1 MKLVSKGK
9 HTDILVIGSGPGGY
23 AAAFRAADLGREV
36 TLVDK
41 DPTLGGVCLNR
52 GCIPSKTLLHIAK
65 VLEEADSLK
74 KMGVTF
80 SKPSIDIDLVR
91 EWKNKVVSQLSGG
104 IGQMAK
110 ARKVNTIQA
119 KAIFLSDTEVQLETD
134 SNKETITFDQ
144 CIIASGSSSSVIPGI
159 PFDNENVLTSKTA
172 LDLKKIPESLLVI
185 GGGYIGLEMG
195 TVFSALGSSV
205 SVAEFLPNL
214 LPGAD
219 PDLVKP
225 LARKLK
231 KEFDEIHLSTKITK
245 VEPLSTSGLKV
256 TMEKDGKEVSK
267 NYEQVLVSVGRK
279 PNTNKMGIDTTS
291 IKVDDHGFI
300 SVDKY
305 QKTSVDN
312 IYAIGDIAGNPM
324 LAHKATHEGKVAAEV
339 ICGLPAAFDAKAIP
353 AVIFTDPEIAWV
365 GLTEIEA
372 KEKGL
377 EYEKGEFPWAASGK
391 SLALGRNEG
400 RTKILFDKETK
411 RTIGVG
417 IVGPNAGDLISEGA
431 LAIEM
436 GADAEDISL
445 TVHPH
450 PTLGETFANA
460 AEVFEGTVT
469 DLYIPKKTK

>member
-1 MKLVSKGK
+1 MVKNK
-9 HTDILVIGSGPGGY
+9 HIDILVIGSGPGGY
-23 AAAFRAADLGREV
+23 AAAFRAADLGRKV
-36 TLVDK
+36 MLVDK

-65 VLEEADSLK
+65 VLEEAESLK

-80 SKPSIDIDLVR
+80 SKPKIDINSVR
-91 EWKNKVVSQLSGG
+91 DWKNKVVSQLSNG

-110 ARKVNTIQA
+110 ARKVETLQA
-119 KAIFLSDTEVQLETD
+119 EATFLSDTEVELKTD
-134 SNKETITFDQ
+134 SKKETITFDH
-144 CIIASGSSSSVIPGI
+144 CIIAAGSSSSVIPGI
-159 PFDNENVLTSKTA
+159 PFENENVLTSKTA
-172 LDLKKIPESLLVI
+172 LDLKKIPNSLLVI

-195 TVFSALGSSV
+195 TVFSALGSTV

-231 KEFDEIHLSTKITK
+231 KEFDQILLSTKITK
-245 VEPLSTSGLKV
+245 VEESSSGGLSV
-256 TMEKDGKEVSK
+256 TMECDGKE
-267 NYEQVLVSVGRK
+267 NLETYDQVLVSVGRR
-279 PNTNKMGIDTTS
+279 PNTDKMGVNTTG
-291 IKVDDHGFI
+291 IKVDKQGFI

-312 IYAIGDIAGNPM
+312 IYAIGDIVGNPM

-365 GLTEIEA
+365 GLTETEA
-372 KEKGL
+372 KQKSIP
-377 EYEKGEFPWAASGK
+377 YEKGEFPWAASGK

-469 DLYIPKKTK
+469 DLYIPKKTS

>member
-1 MKLVSKGK
+1 MSNKK

-52 GCIPSKTLLHIAK
+52 GCIPSKTLLHISK
-65 VLEEADSLK
+65 VLEEAESLK

-80 SKPSIDIDLVR
+80 TKPTIDIDLVR
-91 EWKNKVVSQLSGG
+91 DWKNKVVSQLSGG

-119 KAIFLSDTEVQLETD
+119 EATFLSDNEVQLKSE
-134 SNKETITFDQ
+134 SSIEKITFDN
-144 CIIASGSSSSVIPGI
+144 CIIASGSSSTIIPGI

-172 LDLKKIPESLLVI
+172 LDLEKIPKSLLVI

-205 SVAEFLPNL
+205 SLAEFLPNL

-231 KEFDEIHLSTKITK
+231 KEFSEILLSTKITK
-245 VEPLSTSGLKV
+245 VEEAKSGAMDV
-256 TMEKDGKEVSK
+256 TMEKNGEEITKQ
-267 NYEQVLVSVGRK
+267 YEQVLVSVGRK
-279 PNTNKMGIDTTS
+279 PNTEKMGVDKTN
-291 IKVDDHGFI
+291 IKVNEQGFI
-300 SVDKY
+300 SVDKF
-305 QKTSVDN
+305 QKTSVKN
-312 IYAIGDIAGNPM
+312 IFAIGDIVGNPM

-365 GLTEIEA
+365 GVTETEA
-372 KEKGL
+372 KESGIL
-377 EYEKGEFPWAASGK
+377 YEKGEFPWAASGK

-400 RTKILFDKETK
+400 RTKILFDKDTK

-469 DLYIPKKTK
+469 DLYIPKKTR

>member
-1 MKLVSKGK
+1 MSSKK
-9 HTDILVIGSGPGGY
+9 HIDIIVIGSGPGGY
-23 AAAFRAADLGREV
+23 ASAFRAADLGREV
-36 TLVDK
+36 LIVDK

-65 VLEEADSLK
+65 VLEEAESLK
-74 KMGVTF
+74 NMGVGF
-80 SKPSIDIDLVR
+80 SKPKIDIDGVR
-91 EWKNKVVSQLSGG
+91 SWKSKIVTQLSSG
-104 IGQMAK
+104 ISQMAK
-110 ARKVNTIQA
+110 ARKVQTIQGEA
-119 KAIFLSDTEVQLETD
+119 TFLSNSEIQIKSGSKKQVV
-134 SNKETITFDQ
+134 TFDH
-144 CIIASGSSSSVIPGI
+144 CVIAAGSSSSMIPGI
-159 PFDNENVLTSKTA
+159 PMDNKDVLTSRTA
-172 LDLKKIPESLLVI
+172 LDLVRIPKNLLII

-195 TVFSALGSSV
+195 TVFNSLGSVV

-219 PDLVKP
+219 ADLVKP

-231 KEFDEIHLSTKITK
+231 KQFEEIYLSTKITNIK
-245 VEPLSTSGLKV
+245 PSRPKGLTV
-256 TMEKDGKEVSK
+256 TMEKNGRTNTKKFD
-267 NYEQVLVSVGRK
+267 QVLVAVGRK
-279 PNTNKMGIDTTS
+279 PNTKNMGLENTT
-291 IKVDDHGFI
+291 IIINEKGFI
-300 SVDKY
+300 TVDKC
-305 QKTSVDN
+305 QKTNIDN
-312 IYAIGDIAGNPM
+312 IYAIGDIAGDPM

-339 ICGLPAAFDAKAIP
+339 ICGLPAEFDAKAIP

-365 GLTEIEA
+365 GITEDEA
-372 KEKGL
+372 KDKSIP
-377 EYEKGEFPWAASGK
+377 YKKGEFPWAASGK

-400 RTKILFDKETK
+400 RTKIIFDPDTK

-469 DLYIPKKTK
+469 DLYIPKKPG

>member
-1 MKLVSKGK
+1 MSNNK

-65 VLEEADSLK
+65 VLEEAESLK

-80 SKPSIDIDLVR
+80 TKPTIDIDLVR
-91 EWKNKVVSQLSGG
+91 DWKNKVVSQLSGG
-104 IGQMAK
+104 ISQMAK

-119 KAIFLSDTEVQLETD
+119 EATFLSDNEVQLKSE
-134 SNKETITFDQ
+134 SNIEKITFDN
-144 CIIASGSSSSVIPGI
+144 CIIASGSSSTIIPGI
-159 PFDNENVLTSKTA
+159 PFDNENVLNSKTA
-172 LDLKKIPESLLVI
+172 LDLEKIPKSLLVI

-205 SVAEFLPNL
+205 SLAEFLPNL
-214 LPGAD
+214 LHVD
-219 PDLVKP
+219 RTTDTVEN
-225 LARKLK
+225 ARKLK
-231 KEFDEIHLSTKITK
+231 KEFSEILLSTKITK
-245 VEPLSTSGLKV
+245 VEEAKSGAMDV
-256 TMEKDGKEVSK
+256 TMEKNGKEITK
-267 NYEQVLVSVGRK
+267 QYEQVLVSVGRK
-279 PNTNKMGIDTTS
+279 PNTEKMGVDKTN
-291 IKVDDHGFI
+291 IKVNEQGFI
-300 SVDKY
+300 SVDKF
-305 QKTSVDN
+305 QKTSVKN
-312 IYAIGDIAGNPM
+312 IFAIGDIVGNPM

-365 GLTEIEA
+365 GVTETEA
-372 KEKGL
+372 KESGIL
-377 EYEKGEFPWAASGK
+377 YEKGEFPWAASGK

-400 RTKILFDKETK
+400 RTKILFDKDTK

-417 IVGPNAGDLISEGA
+417 IVGPNAGDLISEGV

-469 DLYIPKKTK
+469 DLYIPKKTR

>member
-1 MKLVSKGK
+1 MSNNK

-65 VLEEADSLK
+65 VLEEAESLK

-80 SKPSIDIDLVR
+80 TKPTIDIDLVR
-91 EWKNKVVSQLSGG
+91 DWKNKVVSQLSGG

-110 ARKVNTIQA
+110 ARKVNTVQA
-119 KAIFLSDTEVQLETD
+119 EATFLSDNEVQLKSESST
-134 SNKETITFDQ
+134 KIITFDH
-144 CIIASGSSSSVIPGI
+144 CVVASGSSSSIIPGI

-231 KEFDEIHLSTKITK
+231 KEFSEIHLSTKITK
-245 VEPLSTSGLKV
+245 VEQAKSGVMDV
-256 TMEKDGKEVSK
+256 TMEKNGEEITKQ
-267 NYEQVLVSVGRK
+267 YEQVLVSVGRK
-279 PNTNKMGIDTTS
+279 PNTEKMGVDKTN
-291 IKVDDHGFI
+291 IKVNEQGFI

-305 QKTSVDN
+305 QQTSVKN
-312 IYAIGDIAGNPM
+312 IFAIGDIVGNPM

-365 GLTEIEA
+365 GVTETEA
-372 KEKGL
+372 KESGIP
-377 EYEKGEFPWAASGK
+377 YEKGEFPWAASGK

-400 RTKILFDKETK
+400 RTKILFDKDTK

-469 DLYIPKKTK
+469 DLYIPKKTR

>member
-1 MKLVSKGK
+1 MSNNK

-52 GCIPSKTLLHIAK
+52 GCIPSKTLLHISK
-65 VLEEADSLK
+65 VLEEAESLK

-80 SKPSIDIDLVR
+80 TKPTIDIDLVR
-91 EWKNKVVSQLSGG
+91 DWKNKVVSQLSGG

-119 KAIFLSDTEVQLETD
+119 EATFLSNNEVQLKSESST
-134 SNKETITFDQ
+134 ETITFDY
-144 CIIASGSSSSVIPGI
+144 CVIASGSSSSIIPGI
-159 PFDNENVLTSKTA
+159 PFDNENVLNSKTA
-172 LDLKKIPESLLVI
+172 LDLKKVPESLLVI

-231 KEFDEIHLSTKITK
+231 KEFSEIHLSTKITK
-245 VEPLSTSGLKV
+245 VEQAKSGVMDV
-256 TMEKDGKEVSK
+256 TMEKNGEEITKQ
-267 NYEQVLVSVGRK
+267 YEQVLVSVGRK
-279 PNTNKMGIDTTS
+279 PNTEKMGVDKTN
-291 IKVDDHGFI
+291 IKVNEQGFI

-305 QKTSVDN
+305 QQTSVKN
-312 IYAIGDIAGNPM
+312 IFAIGDIVGNPM

-365 GLTEIEA
+365 GVTETEA
-372 KEKGL
+372 KESGIL
-377 EYEKGEFPWAASGK
+377 YEKGEFPWAASGK

-400 RTKILFDKETK
+400 RTKILFDKDTK

-469 DLYIPKKTK
+469 DLYIPKKTR

>member
-1 MKLVSKGK
+1 MSNNK

-65 VLEEADSLK
+65 VLEEAESLK

-80 SKPSIDIDLVR
+80 TKPTIDIDLVR
-91 EWKNKVVSQLSGG
+91 DWKNKVVSQLSGG

-110 ARKVNTIQA
+110 ARKVNTVQA
-119 KAIFLSDTEVQLETD
+119 EATFLSDNEVQLKSESST
-134 SNKETITFDQ
+134 EIITFDH
-144 CIIASGSSSSVIPGI
+144 CVVASGSSSSIIPGI

-231 KEFDEIHLSTKITK
+231 KEFSEIHLSTKITK
-245 VEPLSTSGLKV
+245 VEQAKSGVMDV
-256 TMEKDGKEVSK
+256 TMEKNGEEITKQ
-267 NYEQVLVSVGRK
+267 YEQVLVSVGRK
-279 PNTNKMGIDTTS
+279 PNTEKMGVDKTN
-291 IKVDDHGFI
+291 IKVNEQGFI

-305 QKTSVDN
+305 QQTSVKN
-312 IYAIGDIAGNPM
+312 IFAIGDIVGNPM

-365 GLTEIEA
+365 GVTETEA
-372 KEKGL
+372 KESGIP
-377 EYEKGEFPWAASGK
+377 YEKGEFPWAASGK

-400 RTKILFDKETK
+400 RTKILFDKDTK

-417 IVGPNAGDLISEGA
+417 IVGPNAGDLISEGV

-469 DLYIPKKTK
+469 DLYIPKKTR

>member
-1 MKLVSKGK
+1 MSNNK

-65 VLEEADSLK
+65 VLEEAESLK

-80 SKPSIDIDLVR
+80 TKPTIDIDLVR
-91 EWKNKVVSQLSGG
+91 DWKNKVVSQLSGG

-110 ARKVNTIQA
+110 ARKVNTVQA
-119 KAIFLSDTEVQLETD
+119 EATFLSDNEVQLKSESST
-134 SNKETITFDQ
+134 EIITFDH
-144 CIIASGSSSSVIPGI
+144 CVVASGSSSSIIPGI

-195 TVFSALGSSV
+195 TVFSALGSGV

-231 KEFDEIHLSTKITK
+231 KEFSEIHLSTKITK
-245 VEPLSTSGLKV
+245 VEQAKSGVMDV
-256 TMEKDGKEVSK
+256 TMEKNGEEITKQ
-267 NYEQVLVSVGRK
+267 YEQVLVSVGRK
-279 PNTNKMGIDTTS
+279 PNTEKMGVDKTN
-291 IKVDDHGFI
+291 IKVNEQGFI

-305 QKTSVDN
+305 QQTSVKN
-312 IYAIGDIAGNPM
+312 IFAIGDIVGNPM

-365 GLTEIEA
+365 GVTETEA
-372 KEKGL
+372 KESGIP
-377 EYEKGEFPWAASGK
+377 YEKGEFPWAASGK

-400 RTKILFDKETK
+400 RTKILFDKDTK

-417 IVGPNAGDLISEGA
+417 IVGPNAGDLISEGV

-469 DLYIPKKTK
+469 DLYIPKKTR

>member
-1 MKLVSKGK
+1 MSNKK

-65 VLEEADSLK
+65 VLEEAESLK

-80 SKPSIDIDLVR
+80 TKPTIDIDLVR
-91 EWKNKVVSQLSGG
+91 DWKNKVVSQLSGG
-104 IGQMAK
+104 ISQMAK

-119 KAIFLSDTEVQLETD
+119 EATFLSDNEVQLKSE
-134 SNKETITFDQ
+134 SNIEKITFDN
-144 CIIASGSSSSVIPGI
+144 CIIASGSSSTIIPGI
-159 PFDNENVLTSKTA
+159 PFDNENVLNSKTA
-172 LDLKKIPESLLVI
+172 LDLEKIPKSLLVI

-205 SVAEFLPNL
+205 SLAEFLPNL

-231 KEFDEIHLSTKITK
+231 KEFSEILLSTKITK
-245 VEPLSTSGLKV
+245 VEEAKSGAMDV
-256 TMEKDGKEVSK
+256 TMEKNGKEITK
-267 NYEQVLVSVGRK
+267 QYEQVLVSVGRK
-279 PNTNKMGIDTTS
+279 PNTEKMGVDKTN
-291 IKVDDHGFI
+291 IKVNEQGFI
-300 SVDKY
+300 SVDKF
-305 QKTSVDN
+305 QKTSVKN
-312 IYAIGDIAGNPM
+312 IFAIGDIVGNPM

-365 GLTEIEA
+365 GVTETEA
-372 KEKGL
+372 KESGIL
-377 EYEKGEFPWAASGK
+377 YEKGEFPWAASGK

-400 RTKILFDKETK
+400 RTKILFDKDTK

-469 DLYIPKKTK
+469 DLYIPKKTR